1 MTAPTKKQRMIGPKV
16 SKKDFVKKE
25 DVEEDE
31 NPVLGEVPVPS
42 TANTVEKRR
51 KSIKGLKKAFVKREH
66 AEEEGQPVMQ
76 DVPSPS
82 NVTTEENTLP
92 SKITLPNKMSAQKFD
107 LPFVAALWPE
117 SGGPFDKFLLAF
129 AAQYLAALPF
139 DKAIPEG
146 MIPFIA
152 SNSAAALAI
161 CQESGMFNSIQPAVF
176 SLLLLG
182 LIDHCEE
189 GALDQNW
196 IIKAASE
203 KKLMVLS
210 NTFDEEF
217 FLNCFRAFDNPSPLI
232 NHARV
237 FFGDQLDYNAI
248 LVYLMGEDQ
257 VDFHT
262 ILRFLKK
269 VWKGSVEWSLDHLQ
283 LICNSLFANYDS
295 IYNSVI
301 L

>member
-1 MTAPTKKQRMIGPKV
+1 MTAPPTKKQRMIGPKV
-16 SKKDFVKKE
+16 SKKDGLKN
-25 DVEEDE
+25 DVEEE
-31 NPVLGEVPVPS
+31 VNPVLGEVPVPS
-42 TANTVEKRR
+42 TANTEENRR
-51 KSIKGLKKAFVKREH
+51 KSIKGPKKVFVH
-66 AEEEGQPVMQ
+66 AEEVEQPVLQ

-82 NVTTEENTLP
+82 NVTTEENTLQ
-92 SKITLPNKMSAQKFD
+92 SKIPARKFD
-107 LPFVAALWPE
+107 LPFVVAHWPE
-117 SGGPFDKFLLAF
+117 SGGPFDKFVLAF

-146 MIPFIA
+146 MIFFIA
-152 SNSAAALAI
+152 FHSAAALVI

-182 LIDHCEE
+182 LIDHCDE

-196 IIKAASE
+196 IIKAANE

-210 NTFDEEF
+210 NKFDEEF

-237 FFGDQLDYNAI
+237 LFGDQLDFNAI

-269 VWKGSVEWSLDHLQ
+269 VMKGSVEWRLDHLQ
-283 LICNSLFANYDS
+283 LICNHLFANFES
-295 IYNSVI
+295 IFNPFI
-301 L
+301 LLIF